1 MSFEEMYPALR
12 AQALYATMRYD
23 PKKKDKMQE
32 LISMAYIKYKKDI
45 ESCKEP
51 NLNIYK
57 SFISK
62 RAREI
67 DFRSV
72 CLKGMGGNSTSDAL
86 SPYRR
91 RPDQD
96 VEIIS
101 FDEWMTSKPRGKQRV
116 EETLDFNIDFKNWQ
130 NTLTKREKRIFNFLA
145 LGYSATKIA
154 EKIKLSYVIVKECI
168 KRMREGFIRYF
179 QLANNKPLTAL
190 G

>member
-1 MSFEEMYPALR
+1 MSFEEMYPTLR
-12 AQALYATMRYD
+12 THALYATMRYD
-23 PKKKDKMQE
+23 PRKKDKMAE
-32 LISMAYIKYKKDI
+32 LLAMAYVKYKKDI
-45 ESCKEP
+45 ESCREP

-57 SFISK
+57 QLISK
-62 RAREI
+62 RSREI

-72 CLKGMGGNSTSDAL
+72 CFKGMGGNSTSDAL

-96 VEIIS
+96 VEIVE
-101 FDEWMTSKPRGKQRV
+101 FDEWMTSKPRGKQMV
-116 EETLDFNIDFKNWQ
+116 EETIGFNIDFKNWQ
-130 NTLTKREKRIFNFLA
+130 EKLTRIERRIFNL
-145 LGYSATKIA
+145 LLEGYSATKIA

-179 QLANNKPLTAL
+179 HIANNKPLTAL